1 MKKTVILGDKDE
13 IMERLCQIDFTPY
26 LRENFYHIIARSEG
40 MELDARGVVNAI
52 FLAIR
57 EYAASM
63 SPLYKTLK
71 LLHVGRFID
80 SLIDFKIM
88 SLLIDAVANDEEL
101 AKEAKEYLIQSRSK

>member
-1 MKKTVILGDKDE
+1 MKKTIVLGDKE
-13 IMERLCQIDFTPY
+13 ELMKRLCEIDFTPY
-26 LRENFYHIIARSEG
+26 LRENFYHIIARAEG
-40 MELDARGVVNAI
+40 TELDARGVVNAI

-71 LLHVGRFID
+71 FLHVGRFID

-88 SLLIDAVANDEEL
+88 ALLIDAVANDEEL
-101 AKEAKEYLIQSRSK
+101 AKEAKEYLLQSRSK